1 MNRIDR
7 ISAILIQLQSKR
19 LVKGNE
25 IAKRF
30 DISLRTVY
38 RDIKTLEEAGVPIL
52 SEAGSGYSIMEGYR
66 LPPVMFTRE
75 EALTFLT
82 AEKLIDQFTD
92 QSTHQIFQSA
102 LYKIKAVLRSDEKD
116 HLDEMNHVIQVNP
129 ISQTAPHETH
139 NHLQSIL
146 EAIANKAVL
155 EINYFANHTQ
165 QKSFRQIEPIG
176 VFLSSNRWHLIAY
189 CQLRS
194 DYRNF
199 RLDRIQSLKNTSRI
213 FETIHPS
220 FNTFLQ
226 KVIHEDRDLHEV
238 IMKVDKS
245 ALKYFGEQKYYNGYI
260 GSKEVDDLVEMT
272 FLTASLE
279 GFARWFMMFG
289 DHAEI
294 VKPQELKRK
303 IQQLAEDLIKK
314 IK

>member
-7 ISAILIQLQSKR
+7 IAAILIQLQSKR

-116 HLDEMNHVIQVNP
+116 HLDEMNQVIQVKP
-129 ISQTAPHETH
+129 ISQTTPHETH

-155 EINYFANHTQ
+155 EIDYFANHTQ

-238 IMKVDKS
+238 LMKVDKS

-260 GSKEVDDLVEMT
+260 GSKEVDDRVEMT

-289 DHAEI
+289 DNAEI

-303 IQQLAEDLIKK
+303 IQQIAEDLIKK

>member
-7 ISAILIQLQSKR
+7 IAAILIQLQSKR

-260 GSKEVDDLVEMT
+260 GSKEVDDRVEMT

-289 DHAEI
+289 DNAEI

-303 IQQLAEDLIKK
+303 IQQIAEDLIKK